1 MVSAHGQ
8 HSIAIRPVSVTV
20 KSMARSRT
28 CDRRPGITRER
39 VKGRSGTKTCP
50 TDFPCPVTD
59 IQQTIGHRLFFGGGL
74 MSDQLY
80 RAEHYR
86 DLAAE
91 CRRLAVTSF
100 SAQMINRYWRM
111 AENYRTL
118 AEAEEAGRALAHGG
132 LAAFRQL
139 RPNAWRL

>member
-1 MVSAHGQ
+1 
-8 HSIAIRPVSVTV
+8 
-20 KSMARSRT
+20 
-28 CDRRPGITRER
+28 
-39 VKGRSGTKTCP
+39 
-50 TDFPCPVTD
+50 
-59 IQQTIGHRLFFGGGL
+59 

-100 SAQMINRYWRM
+100 SAQMRNRYWRM

-118 AEAEEAGRALAHGG
+118 AEAEEAGRVLAHGG
-132 LAAFRQL
+132 LAALRQL
-139 RPNAWRL
+139 RPNAWRLARAAYRPRTQGRFSPATPPARLWGLSSSREQRHRSSSSRPRRGLPQRPIQSG

>member
-1 MVSAHGQ
+1 
-8 HSIAIRPVSVTV
+8 
-20 KSMARSRT
+20 
-28 CDRRPGITRER
+28 
-39 VKGRSGTKTCP
+39 
-50 TDFPCPVTD
+50 
-59 IQQTIGHRLFFGGGL
+59 

-86 DLAAE
+86 DLAEE

-100 SAQMINRYWRM
+100 SAQMRNRYWRM

-132 LAAFRQL
+132 LAAIRQL
-139 RPNAWRL
+139 RPNGWHLARAAYR